1 MPRDRRMVTGAGKG
15 LVKELIMAQDNTVAR
30 SLHDLGLAAWFGG
43 SLMGAVGLN
52 GAAAAVDQPQQRLRV
67 ANAGWARWTPVNLAG
82 IAAHVAGGSVLL
94 VANKG
99 RVAGQRGVATAT
111 IAKTALTGL
120 ALAATGYSRVL
131 GAKLQR
137 VGDTPV
143 EGGTTPAE
151 DSPEEVAKAQRQL
164 NVLQWVI
171 PGLTGATLVLNAK
184 MGEQQRPTNV
194 TTGMLQGARRRLPWA
209 VPALA
214 AGVAVLA
221 RRRRTGKHLA
231 GEGAP
236 AQATPPTAA
245 EGLPT
250 DTAEREARRRWR
262 RRQPAGGM
270 PQVRQVMTAD
280 VVTVS
285 PSMSV
290 AEVAQEMIAREKGPL
305 PVVEGGRVVAM
316 VTDRDLVARVVAAS
330 RDPNTVRCEEIATKD
345 LVTIGPDQDL
355 QEARRLLA
363 QHQLDRLLVV
373 EEGDRLVGILSEADI
388 RKDEGPL
395 ASPGRRARRRR

>member
-1 MPRDRRMVTGAGKG
+1 
-15 LVKELIMAQDNTVAR
+15 MAQDNTVAR
-30 SLHDLGLAAWFGG
+30 SLHDLGLATWFGG

-52 GAAAAVDQPQQRLRV
+52 GAASAVDSAEQRLRV

-82 IAAHVAGGSVLL
+82 IAAHVAGGAVLL
-94 VANKG
+94 GANKG

-111 IAKTALTGL
+111 ITKTALTGL

-137 VGDTPV
+137 VGDAPV
-143 EGGTTPAE
+143 EGGTTPGE
-151 DSPEEVAKAQRQL
+151 DSPEEVAKLQRQL
-164 NVLQWVI
+164 DVLQWVI
-171 PGLTGATLVLNAK
+171 PGLTGATLVLNAQ

-194 TTGMLQGARRRLPWA
+194 TAGLLQGARRRLPWA
-209 VPALA
+209 AAPALA
-214 AGVAVLA
+214 AGAAVLA
-221 RRRRTGKHLA
+221 RRRRTGKQAA

-236 AQATPPTAA
+236 AEVAPSSTADGLSAGTSAA
-245 EGLPT
+245 EL
-250 DTAEREARRRWR
+250 EARRRWR
-262 RRQPAGGM
+262 RRRPAGGL
-270 PQVRQVMTAD
+270 PQVRHVMTAN
-280 VVTVS
+280 VVTVT

-290 AEVAQEMIAREKGPL
+290 VEVAKEMIAREKGPL

-330 RDPNTVRCEEIATKD
+330 RDPNTVRCEEIATRD
-345 LVTIGPDQDL
+345 LVTIRPDQDL

-373 EEGDRLVGILSEADI
+373 EQGDRLVGILSEADI
-388 RKDEGPL
+388 RHDEGPL
-395 ASPGRRARRRR
+395 ASPGRRARRRSR

>member
-1 MPRDRRMVTGAGKG
+1 
-15 LVKELIMAQDNTVAR
+15 MAQDNTVAR

-52 GAAAAVDQPQQRLRV
+52 GAAGAVDPADQRLRV

-82 IAAHVAGGSVLL
+82 IATHLAGGSMLL

-99 RVAGQRGVATAT
+99 RLAGQRGVATAT

-120 ALAATGYSRVL
+120 ALAATGYSRAL
-131 GAKLQR
+131 GAKLQQ
-137 VGDTPV
+137 VGDAPV
-143 EGGTTPAE
+143 EGGTTPTT
-151 DSPEEVAKAQRQL
+151 STPEEVTRVQRQL

-171 PGLTGATLVLNAK
+171 PGLTGATLVLNAQ

-194 TTGMLQGARRRLPWA
+194 TTGLLQGARSRLAWAAA

-214 AGVAVLA
+214 AGAAVLA

-236 AQATPPTAA
+236 AEATPPPTAA
-245 EGLPT
+245 DLPT
-250 DTAEREARRRWR
+250 DTSAAEMEARRRWR
-262 RRQPAGGM
+262 RRRPAGGLS
-270 PQVRQVMTAD
+270 QVRQLMTAN

-290 AEVAQEMIAREKGPL
+290 VEVAKEMIDKEKGPL

-316 VTDRDLVARVVAAS
+316 VTDRDLVARVLAAS

-363 QHQLDRLLVV
+363 EHQLDRLLVV
-373 EEGDRLVGILSEADI
+373 EEGDRLVGILSEADL
-388 RKDEGPL
+388 RQNEGPL
-395 ASPGRRARRRR
+395 ASRGRRARRRR

>member
-1 MPRDRRMVTGAGKG
+1 
-15 LVKELIMAQDNTVAR
+15 MAQDNTVAR

-52 GAAAAVDQPQQRLRV
+52 GAAAAVDQPEQRLRV

-143 EGGTTPAE
+143 EGGTTPT
-151 DSPEEVAKAQRQL
+151 SGTPEQVTKAQRQL
-164 NVLQWVI
+164 DVLQWVI
-171 PGLTGATLVLNAK
+171 PGLTGATLVLNAQ

-194 TTGMLQGARRRLPWA
+194 TTGLLQGARSRLPWA

-214 AGVAVLA
+214 ASAAVLA

-231 GEGAP
+231 SEGAP
-236 AQATPPTAA
+236 AEVTPPPTAA
-245 EGLPT
+245 DLPT
-250 DTAEREARRRWR
+250 DTSAAEREARRRWR
-262 RRQPAGGM
+262 RRQPGGGW
-270 PQVRQVMTAD
+270 PQVRQVMTAE
-280 VVTVS
+280 VVTVA
-285 PSMSV
+285 PSMTV
-290 AEVAQEMIAREKGPL
+290 ADVAKEMIAREKGPL

-373 EEGDRLVGILSEADI
+373 EEGDRLVGIISEADL
-388 RKDEGPL
+388 RADEGPL
-395 ASPGRRARRRR
+395 A

>member
-1 MPRDRRMVTGAGKG
+1 M
-15 LVKELIMAQDNTVAR
+15 EMASSDNTVAR
-30 SLHDLGLAAWFGG
+30 TLHDVGLAAWFGG

-52 GAAAAVDQPQQRLRV
+52 GAAAAVDQAEQRLRV

-137 VGDTPV
+137 VGDAPV
-143 EGGTTPAE
+143 EGGTTPT
-151 DSPEEVAKAQRQL
+151 SGTPEEVAKVQRQL
-164 NVLQWVI
+164 DVLQWVI
-171 PGLTGATLVLNAK
+171 PGLTGATLVLNAQ
-184 MGEQQRPTNV
+184 MGEQQRPTKV

-214 AGVAVLA
+214 AGAAVLA

-236 AQATPPTAA
+236 AEVTAPTTAG
-245 EGLPT
+245 GLPT
-250 DTAEREARRRWR
+250 DTPAAELEARRRWR
-262 RRQPAGGM
+262 RRQPAGGL

-345 LVTIGPDQDL
+345 LVTIGPDQDV

-388 RKDEGPL
+388 RNDEGPL
-395 ASPGRRARRRR
+395 ASSTRGRRARRRR

>member
-1 MPRDRRMVTGAGKG
+1 M
-15 LVKELIMAQDNTVAR
+15 EMASSDNTVAR
-30 SLHDLGLAAWFGG
+30 TLHDVGLAAWFGG

-52 GAAAAVDQPQQRLRV
+52 GAAAAVDQPEQRLRV

-82 IAAHVAGGSVLL
+82 IAAHVAGGTMLL
-94 VANKG
+94 VAYKG
-99 RVAGQRGVATAT
+99 RLAGQRGVATAT
-111 IAKTALTGL
+111 IAKAGLTGL
-120 ALAATGYSRVL
+120 ALAATGYSRAL

-143 EGGTTPAE
+143 EGGTSPAGGT
-151 DSPEEVAKAQRQL
+151 PEEVAKVQRQL

-184 MGEQQRPTNV
+184 MGEQQRPTKV
-194 TTGMLQGARRRLPWA
+194 TAGLLQGARRRLPWA
-209 VPALA
+209 AGPALA
-214 AGVAVLA
+214 AGAAVLA

-236 AQATPPTAA
+236 AEVTPPPTA
-245 EGLPT
+245 EDLPT
-250 DTAEREARRRWR
+250 DTSAAEAEARRRWR

-270 PQVRQVMTAD
+270 PQVRQVMTAN

-290 AEVAQEMIAREKGPL
+290 VEVAKEMIARGKGPL
-305 PVVEGGRVVAM
+305 PVVEGDRVVAM
-316 VTDRDLVARVVAAS
+316 VTDRDLVARVIAAS
-330 RDPNTVRCEEIATKD
+330 RDPNTVRCEEIATQD
-345 LVTIGPDQDL
+345 LVTIGPDQDV
-355 QEARRLLA
+355 QAARRLLA

-373 EEGDRLVGILSEADI
+373 EEGDRRVGIISEADL
-388 RKDEGPL
+388 RQDEGPL
-395 ASPGRRARRRR
+395 ASSAPGRRVRRRRR

>member
-1 MPRDRRMVTGAGKG
+1 MAHD
-15 LVKELIMAQDNTVAR
+15 KEPNMAKDNTVAR

-52 GAAAAVDQPQQRLRV
+52 GAAAAVDPAEQRLRV

-82 IAAHVAGGSVLL
+82 IAAHLAGGSMLL

-99 RVAGQRGVATAT
+99 RLAGQRGVATAT
-111 IAKTALTGL
+111 IAKAGLTGL
-120 ALAATGYSRVL
+120 ALAATGYSRAL
-131 GAKLQR
+131 GAKLRR
-137 VGDTPV
+137 VGDAPV
-143 EGGTTPAE
+143 EGGTTPTE
-151 DSPEEVAKAQRQL
+151 DSPDQVARVQRQL

-194 TTGMLQGARRRLPWA
+194 TAGVLQGARRRLPWA
-209 VPALA
+209 AVPALA
-214 AGVAVLA
+214 AATAVVAS
-221 RRRRTGKHLA
+221 RRKRRKQTA

-236 AQATPPTAA
+236 AEVTPAPTAG
-245 EGLPT
+245 GLPT
-250 DTAEREARRRWR
+250 DTSAAKAQSRRRWR
-262 RRQPAGGM
+262 RRQPAGGA
-270 PQVRQVMTAD
+270 QVRQVMTAD

-290 AEVAQEMIAREKGPL
+290 VEVAKEMIAKEKGPL

-345 LVTIGPDQDL
+345 LVTIRPDQDL
-355 QEARRLLA
+355 QAARRLLA

-388 RKDEGPL
+388 RQDEGPL
-395 ASPGRRARRRR
+395 ASSAPGRWVRRRR

>member
-1 MPRDRRMVTGAGKG
+1 MAHD
-15 LVKELIMAQDNTVAR
+15 KEPNMAQDNTVAR

-52 GAAAAVDQPQQRLRV
+52 GATAAVDQPQQRLRV

-99 RVAGQRGVATAT
+99 RLAGQRGVATAT

-120 ALAATGYSRVL
+120 ALAATGYSRAL

-137 VGDTPV
+137 VGDAPV
-143 EGGTTPAE
+143 EGGTTPTE
-151 DSPEEVAKAQRQL
+151 DSPDQVARAQRQL

-184 MGEQQRPTNV
+184 MGEQQRPTKV
-194 TTGMLQGARRRLPWA
+194 TTGLLQGARSRLPWA

-214 AGVAVLA
+214 AGATVLA
-221 RRRRTGKHLA
+221 RRRRTGKQPA

-236 AQATPPTAA
+236 AEVTPPPTA
-245 EGLPT
+245 GDLPT
-250 DTAEREARRRWR
+250 DTSAAEREARRRWR

-280 VVTVS
+280 VVTVT

-290 AEVAQEMIAREKGPL
+290 AEVAKEMIAKEKGPL
-305 PVVEGGRVVAM
+305 PVVEGDRVVAM

-345 LVTIGPDQDL
+345 LVTIRPDQDL

-388 RKDEGPL
+388 RADEGPL
-395 ASPGRRARRRR
+395 ASSTLGRRARRRR

>member
-1 MPRDRRMVTGAGKG
+1 
-15 LVKELIMAQDNTVAR
+15 MAQDNTVAR

-52 GAAAAVDQPQQRLRV
+52 GAAGAVDPAEQRLRV

-82 IAAHVAGGSVLL
+82 IAAHVAGGAVLL
-94 VANKG
+94 AANKG
-99 RVAGQRGVATAT
+99 RLAGQRGVATAT
-111 IAKTALTGL
+111 IAKAGLTGL
-120 ALAATGYSRVL
+120 ALAATGYSRAL
-131 GAKLQR
+131 GAKLQQ
-137 VGDTPV
+137 VGDAPV

-151 DSPEEVAKAQRQL
+151 DSPEQVAKVQRQL

-184 MGEQQRPTNV
+184 MGEQQRPANV
-194 TTGMLQGARRRLPWA
+194 TTGMLQGARRRLPWVA
-209 VPALA
+209 APALA
-214 AGVAVLA
+214 AGVTVLA

-236 AQATPPTAA
+236 AEVAPPSTA
-245 EGLPT
+245 EGLST
-250 DTAEREARRRWR
+250 DTSSAELEARRRWR
-262 RRQPAGGM
+262 RRPAGGGL
-270 PQVRQVMTAD
+270 PQVRQVMTAN
-280 VVTVS
+280 VVTVT

-290 AEVAQEMIAREKGPL
+290 VEVAKEMIAREKGPL

-330 RDPNTVRCEEIATKD
+330 RDPNTVRCEEIATRD
-345 LVTIGPDQDL
+345 LVTIRPDQDL
-355 QEARRLLA
+355 RAARRLLA

-373 EEGDRLVGILSEADI
+373 EEGDRLVGIISEADI
-388 RKDEGPL
+388 RQDEGPL
-395 ASPGRRARRRR
+395 ASPGRRARRGRRGHS